1 MREPELDQFDLRILR
16 ELQEDGR
23 LTNAELS
30 ERIGLSPSPCLRR
43 TKRLEEE
50 GLIAAYQARLDA
62 RRLGLG
68 VFAFIHVHLERQVEE
83 AARDF
88 EAAVLALPQVVS
100 CDSVT
105 GDSDYLLQVVCEDL
119 QGFSHF
125 AHQVL
130 MGLPGVRGVRSS
142 LALKRVKESRRLPL
156 DHLRPSVRADEEAA
170 EKTGSAAPNAKKRR

>member
-1 MREPELDQFDLRILR
+1 MRAPLVDMFDIRILR

-43 TKRLEEE
+43 TRRLEEE
-50 GLIAAYQARLDA
+50 GLIERYQARLDA

-68 VFAFIHVHLERQVEE
+68 VLAFIQVHLERQVDE

-88 EAAVLALPQVVS
+88 EAAVLARPEVIA
-100 CDSVT
+100 CYSVT
-105 GDSDYLLQVVCEDL
+105 GDSDYLLHVVSEDL
-119 QGFSHF
+119 EGFAHF
-125 AHQVL
+125 AHEVL

-142 LALKRVKESRRLPL
+142 LALKQVKESGQLPL
-156 DHLRPSVRADEEAA
+156 GHLRPDPQAA
-170 EKTGSAAPNAKKRR
+170 ELTAEKPSNDSAGAKKRR

>member
-1 MREPELDQFDLRILR
+1 MRPPVLDMFDLRILR

-43 TKRLEEE
+43 TRQLEEM
-50 GLIAAYQARLDA
+50 GLIADYQARLDA
-62 RRLGLG
+62 RKLGLG
-68 VFAFIHVHLERQVEE
+68 VLAFIHVHLERQVEE

-88 EAAVLALPQVVS
+88 EAAVLALPQVVA

-119 QGFSHF
+119 EAFAHF
-125 AHQVL
+125 AHDIL
-130 MGLPGVRGVRSS
+130 MGIPGVRGVRSS
-142 LALKRVKESRRLPL
+142 LALKRVKEARRLPL
-156 DHLRPSVRADEEAA
+156 DHLRPVAVPADSAA
-170 EKTGSAAPNAKKRR
+170 EKTGNGTEPRKTRR